1 MSDENRPAPDAV
13 IARHR
18 WGWPVSTRKAVTV
31 GLTAAAFA
39 LVVVAGTAIGF
50 ATTGDDPPP
59 APPKWRDGAVAAP
72 SAAATRAAAP
82 SRPELKPPTRVRVP
96 RLGIDSTLVGLRLGA
111 DGELQA
117 PKDFQQAGWYA
128 QGTVPGEVGPAV
140 IAGHVDSQN
149 GPAVF
154 YRLVELQAGDR
165 IEVQRAGAWIP
176 FRVVSTAHYPKD
188 TFPTATVYGPT
199 PTAELRLITCG
210 GTFDESRRSYRDN
223 IVVYAVDARAPALPD
238 SKGNVVPDKAWP
250 S

>member
-1 MSDENRPAPDAV
+1 VSDEDRPDPGAA

-31 GLTAAAFA
+31 GLTATAFA

-50 ATTGDDPPP
+50 ATTGGDPPP

-72 SAAATRAAAP
+72 SAAAP
-82 SRPELKPPTRVRVP
+82 SVGSSRPAPTPPTRVRVP
-96 RLGIDSTLVGLRLGA
+96 RLGIDSTLVGLSLGA

-117 PKDFQQAGWYA
+117 PKDFQRPGWYA

-140 IAGHVDSQN
+140 IAGHVDSQD

-154 YRLVELQAGDR
+154 YRLVELRTDDR
-165 IEVQRAGAWIP
+165 IEVQRDGAWIP
-176 FRVVSTAHYPKD
+176 FRVVSTAHYRKD
-188 TFPTATVYGPT
+188 KFPTATVYGPT

-210 GTFDESRRSYRDN
+210 GTFDRSRRSYRDN
-223 IVVYAVDARAPALPD
+223 VVVYAVDARAPALPD
-238 SKGNVVPDKAWP
+238 SKGNVVPDKEWP
-250 S
+250 N